1 MKMAKELAQKAFA
14 LCPEAFGKSEVSAEQ
29 WAKAVI
35 EYYPMWKESVSNAIE
50 KGIEQDFDNLDYYVY
65 ETTDHTMTVEFSIND
80 QEIDSWE
87 FPAAESVE

>member
-1 MKMAKELAQKAFA
+1 MKKSNELAKKAFA
-14 LCPEAFGKSEVSAEQ
+14 LCPEAFGNNEASAEQ

-35 EYYPMWKESVSNAIE
+35 EYYPMWKESISNKIKE
-50 KGIEQDFDNLDYYVY
+50 GIEQDFDNLDYYVY

-87 FPAAESVE
+87 FPAVESVE